1 MFRRSMIAALSVAL
15 APGAFWFGQ
24 RDNRGSAALAGAD
37 AAPPEPTLASLRDEI
52 EKLKQLVPDQAHAM
66 QDVGCHFT
74 NLWFAGQH
82 ENWPLAEFYFG
93 ETRSHLNWAVRLK
106 PKRKDSQD
114 REIDLVAILQAVET
128 TPLKRLGEALAAK
141 DRGGFE
147 KAYRAMIEQG
157 CYTCHKASDKPYL
170 RPQVPQTPEAQV
182 INFDPQA
189 EWPK

>member
-1 MFRRSMIAALSVAL
+1 MSRRPIELTVACAVTAAACWLLRPGDPSTL
-15 APGAFWFGQ
+15 AQA
-24 RDNRGSAALAGAD
+24 AD
-37 AAPPEPTLASLRDEI
+37 AAKSAPSLESLQQEI
-52 EKLKQLVPDQAHAM
+52 EHLKQLVPDQAHAM
-66 QDVGCHFT
+66 QDVSYHFT
-74 NLWFAGQH
+74 NLWFAGQQG
-82 ENWPLAEFYFG
+82 NWPLAEFYFG

-114 REIDLVAILQAVET
+114 REIDLIALLQAVET
-128 TPLKRLGEALAAK
+128 TPLKRLSEALAAK
-141 DRGGFE
+141 DQGGFD

-170 RPQVPQTPEAQV
+170 RPQVPQAPEVQV